1 MEKTTEINSLP
12 QSENSNNESNDL
24 VNNIINEIKNNEENV
39 QLNIQDNNDLQ
50 QPPMYNPN
58 IPQQYIPTQNEIES
72 KIPTMVNNNQN
83 DDLITKLTNNLKNP
97 IVVFFILLVMLLP
110 LFDKYLS
117 KMIPKLY
124 INNNSL
130 SYLGVLVKS
139 ILGSLI
145 FYLSTLI

>member
-1 MEKTTEINSLP
+1 
-12 QSENSNNESNDL
+12 
-24 VNNIINEIKNNEENV
+24 
-39 QLNIQDNNDLQ
+39 
-50 QPPMYNPN
+50 
-58 IPQQYIPTQNEIES
+58 
-72 KIPTMVNNNQN
+72 MVNNNQN